1 MGPLRGIK
9 MLLREMDQLKKAEGA
24 LMLAAIKGKRDA
36 TALLTPEQREKER
49 AHREKMK
56 SGGEG
61 QHGGGMGSGGHGG
74 ARAAITPAGSR
85 AGNNTNIECAH
96 SIGL

>member
-1 MGPLRGIK
+1 MPRL
-9 MLLREMDQLKKAEGA
+9 
-24 LMLAAIKGKRDA
+24 
-36 TALLTPEQREKER
+36 LLTPEQREKER

-61 QHGGGMGSGGHGG
+61 QHGGGMGKKLWVRRAWGKQG
-74 ARAAITPAGSR
+74 AAITPAGSR
-85 AGNNTNIECAH
+85 AGNNTNIEWAH